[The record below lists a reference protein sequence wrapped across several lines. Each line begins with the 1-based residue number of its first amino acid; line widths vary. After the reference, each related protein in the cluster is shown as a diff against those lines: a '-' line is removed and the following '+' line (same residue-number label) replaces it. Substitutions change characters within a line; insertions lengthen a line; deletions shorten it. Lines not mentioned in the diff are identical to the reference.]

1 MENLIAVGAVIL
13 IMTSFIAYTLVYL
26 RRFSEDFTMRR
37 LAFMVLILTMMGS
50 MLNSLNYYLVTPKG
64 FFSIIVAV
72 NVSMLSMAIAI
83 LYLLWVSAKHKINRI
98 TGKMALGFSLLFA
111 WNEISM
117 GSFLFTIAYNPAQRL
132 LLSGT
137 SGIIGFFTSGINSIL
152 FVIPMVAEMLFILLY
167 FKETKLQRI
176 IFASLVAMA
185 VLTPSMFQ
193 DSAISSALTIAF
205 TASMVV
211 FMIILFEWLA
221 NKRNTITMREMRK
234 LEYLFVIFAVMSS
247 GIFIGELYSRPFY
260 IAWILY
266 AVGMI
271 AGMIFYFNETLGV
284 KEKGK
289 MVGWVKHPRFL
300 FIILALSFLSEL
312 LLSGA
317 ILNIIQPAG
326 TTGLASFP
334 AFSLSLGGVTS
345 YSLPA
350 IALDIPFIIGA
361 ITNSYVFLIVMGVE
375 MGALVVFRMRKLQW
389 REKRINLTLALIAF
403 ATYTTFWPNFGNA
416 SYYSILPVWAN
427 AGSLEGMYPII
438 IGALLGSYALYAV
451 LALLFGRRSYCSTL
465 CPSAVMYGGTLGQS
479 MISYNYASK
488 MSRKNIGSKYAAAI
502 YPFISVSWIFMLVFS
517 YLSYETATGVGNF
530 TLYGIDPIVFF
541 SFFIWNFLWYVY
553 FFSIPFIGMS
563 PCRRYGW
570 CTTGTFV
577 GFFSKI
583 GLFKLKVK
591 SPDTCVTCPT
601 KDCVSACEVGL
612 GDLPG
617 QFIKQGFFK
626 SSKCVGA
633 GSCIEACPYDNIF
646 FYDIR
651 NVIREKREKKISQ
664 RP

>member
-13 IMTSFIAYTLVYL
+13 IMTSFIAYTIAYL
-26 RRFSEDFTMRR
+26 RRYSEDFNMRR

-50 MLNSLNYYLVTPKG
+50 MLNSINYYLVAPKG
-64 FFSIIVAV
+64 FLSIIVAV
-72 NVSMLSMAIAI
+72 NVSMLGMAIAI
-83 LYLLWVSAKHKINRI
+83 LYLLWISAKHTVKNI
-98 TGKMALGFSLLFA
+98 TGRMALGFSLLFA
-111 WNEISM
+111 WNEVSM
-117 GSFLFTIAYNPAQRL
+117 GSFLFTIAYGPAQRL
-132 LLSGT
+132 IMSGT
-137 SGIIGFFTSGINSIL
+137 SGIPAFFTSGINSIL
-152 FVIPMVAEMLFILLY
+152 FVVPMVSEMLFILLY
-167 FKETKLQRI
+167 FKHTKLQKT
-176 IFASLVAMA
+176 IFASLIAMSA
-185 VLTPSMFQ
+185 FTPSMFQ
-193 DSAISSALTIAF
+193 DSTLSSALTVAF

-211 FMIILFEWLA
+211 FMIIMFEWMA
-221 NKRNTITMREMRK
+221 NKRNTVTTMEMRK
-234 LEYLFVIFAVMSS
+234 LEYLFTIFALMSA
-247 GIFIGELYSRPFY
+247 GVFFGELYGSPFY

-266 AVGMI
+266 AAGMI
-271 AGMIFYFNETLGV
+271 AGMIYYFKETLSPG
-284 KEKGK
+284 EKGK

-300 FIILALSFLSEL
+300 FLVLAFSFLSEL

-317 ILNIIQPAG
+317 ILNLMNPARVA
-326 TTGLASFP
+326 GLPSFS

-345 YSLPA
+345 YSIPA
-350 IALDIPFIIGA
+350 VAIDIPFVIGA
-361 ITNSYVFLIVMGVE
+361 IANSYVFLIVMGVE

-389 REKRINLTLALIAF
+389 REKRVNLTLALIAF
-403 ATYTTFWPNFGNA
+403 AAYTIFWPNFGNA
-416 SYYSILPVWAN
+416 SYYSIFPVWAN
-427 AGSLEGMYPII
+427 AGSLEGMYPVI

-451 LALLFGRRSYCSTL
+451 LAMLFGRRSYCSTL

-479 MISYNYASK
+479 MISYNYESK
-488 MSRKNIGSKYAAAI
+488 MSKKNIGSKYAAAI

-517 YLSYETATGVGNF
+517 YLSYETVTGVGNY

-553 FFSIPFIGMS
+553 FFSIPFTGMS

-646 FYDIR
+646 FYDVR

>member
-1 MENLIAVGAVIL
+1 MENLIAVVAVIL

-26 RRFSEDFTMRR
+26 RRYSEDFTMRR
-37 LAFMVLILTMMGS
+37 LAFMVLVLTMMGS
-50 MLNSLNYYLVTPKG
+50 MLNSLNYYIITPKG

-83 LYLLWVSAKHKINRI
+83 LYLLWISAKHKVNKI
-98 TGKMALGFSLLFA
+98 TGRMALGFSLLFA

-117 GSFLFTIAYNPAQRL
+117 GSFLFTIAYNPSQRL
-132 LLSGT
+132 MLSGS
-137 SGIIGFFTSGINSIL
+137 SGIPGLFTSGINSIL
-152 FVIPMVAEMLFILLY
+152 FVVPMVSEMLFILLY

-176 IFASLVAMA
+176 IFSSLIAMA
-185 VLTPSMFQ
+185 ALTPSMFQ
-193 DSAISSALTIAF
+193 STAVSSALTIAF

-211 FMIILFEWLA
+211 FMIILFEWIA
-221 NKRNTITMREMRK
+221 NKRNTVTAIEMRK
-234 LEYLFVIFAVMSS
+234 LEHLFIIFALMAAGV
-247 GIFIGELYSRPFY
+247 FIGDLYGRPIY
-260 IAWILY
+260 IAWAIY

-271 AGMIFYFNETLGV
+271 AGMIYYFNETLGIR
-284 KEKGK
+284 EKGK

-300 FIILALSFLSEL
+300 FIILAFSFLSEL

-317 ILNIIQPAG
+317 ILNAIKPVG
-326 TTGLASFP
+326 VSGLASFSS
-334 AFSLSLGGVTS
+334 FSQALGGVTS
-345 YSLPA
+345 YSIPA
-350 IALDIPFIIGA
+350 IALDIPYVIGA
-361 ITNSYVFLIVMGVE
+361 IANSYVFLIVMGVE

-389 REKRINLTLALIAF
+389 REKRVNLTLALIAF
-403 ATYTTFWPNFGNA
+403 AAYTIFWPNFGSQ
-416 SYYSILPVWAN
+416 SYYSIIPVWAN
-427 AGSLEGMYPII
+427 AGSLEGMYPAI

-479 MISYNYASK
+479 MISFNYESK
-488 MSRKNIGSKYAAAI
+488 MSRKNIGSKYAAAV

-517 YLSYETATGVGNF
+517 YLSYETASGAGNF

-553 FFSIPFIGMS
+553 FFSIPFTGMS

-646 FYDIR
+646 FYDVR
-651 NVIREKREKKISQ
+651 NLIREKREKKISQ
-664 RP
+664 HP